1 LKKEN
6 PKLKNELNLGFFY
19 RLFYNALNSECA
31 KTMGFKPS
39 ECLVIEDSVSDVTA
53 AKLGGFDVFGYTE
66 HDYNNELDGIATNT
80 FNNMEKL
87 LEMI

>member
-31 KTMGFKPS
+31 LQKVQDKQILEQHKVEVPLEITIQHLIL
-39 ECLVIEDSVSDVTA
+39 LVEEDKILV
-53 AKLGGFDVFGYTE
+53 G
-66 HDYNNELDGIATNT
+66 
-80 FNNMEKL
+80 
-87 LEMI
+87 